1 MRAVPRTKPQG
12 TVPFPVPPSQVRS
25 VHLDV
30 ASTSSIRSKAFS
42 SGTFGEWGGCVR
54 PTGDKGG
61 PLAVGD
67 SADSAAHKP
76 QFPFPCTLLVSP
88 LPSHEIH
95 ELGDEIAM
103 SFGPAPSVC
112 YPSVTGFQ
120 TFSST
125 SVRSPQ
131 KSHRLGFTD
140 ERALHYAPAF
150 IDRYCGVANEGRKK
164 KKTLGG
170 WRQMGSTA
178 LTLGQLCVKVGT
190 S

>member
-1 MRAVPRTKPQG
+1 MC
-12 TVPFPVPPSQVRS
+12 
-25 VHLDV
+25 
-30 ASTSSIRSKAFS
+30 STNR
-42 SGTFGEWGGCVR
+42 GQ
-54 PTGDKGG
+54 GG

-164 KKTLGG
+164 KKNSGRVAPNGLYRSHAGPAVREG
-170 WRQMGSTA
+170 RYLLMY
-178 LTLGQLCVKVGT
+178 LTYCLYVFHVP
-190 S
+190 